1 MQRLRLCHLSATRRD
16 AGHLNL
22 RAEVGARSGV
32 RAVWALSHA
41 SSVVLD
47 AEERAAA
54 GWTSYA
60 RCGAHEAE
68 T

>member
-1 MQRLRLCHLSATRRD
+1 MQRLCLRDLSATRRD
-16 AGHLNL
+16 ASHLNL
-22 RAEVGARSGV
+22 CAEMCARCGV
-32 RAVWALSHA
+32 RAVRALSHA
-41 SSVVLD
+41 SRAILD

-54 GWTSYA
+54 GWTGHA